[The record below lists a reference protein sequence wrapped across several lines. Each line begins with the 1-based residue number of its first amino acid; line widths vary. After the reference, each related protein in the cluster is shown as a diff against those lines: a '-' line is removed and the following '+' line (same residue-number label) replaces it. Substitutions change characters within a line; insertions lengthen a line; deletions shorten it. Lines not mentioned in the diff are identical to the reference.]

1 MLAGTYAV
9 NGLEIP
15 QLPAL
20 AQDGRQ
26 ILQNLG
32 VRIHAVQYPD
42 LWRQVNG
49 WSCGHHVLH
58 FANAVANGL
67 LALSSNQAYSPP
79 LEWTDFVADMA
90 GWLKKVGFPKSPLKP
105 PTQPKRTTRPGQM
118 PSPKRPAAPK
128 AKSRPAAPKAKT
140 NVQVKVCLHG
150 KTCSR
155 LLSTHHVMSC
165 HVMSSISRRGQVG
178 GWAGIT
184 CVHQLKTSAQS
195 SHIKSYQATIGA
207 WRGKLSGSTR
217 AGDHPRVLLHSGAC
231 AGEASSRIPP
241 SLRAVCWKVW
251 GEIRD
256 KHAYRAAAL
265 L

>member
-1 MLAGTYAV
+1 MRGRGPLHAPSAVGHFLVSSQMLAGTYAV
-9 NGLEIP
+9 DGLKTP
-15 QLPAL
+15 QLSAL

-32 VRIHAVQYPD
+32 VKTHAVQYPVF
-42 LWRQVNG
+42 WTQING
-49 WSCGHHVLH
+49 WSCGHNILS
-58 FANAVANGL
+58 FADAVANGL
-67 LALSSNQAYSPP
+67 LALSSNQTYSPP
-79 LEWTDFVADMA
+79 LDWTNFVEDM
-90 GWLKKVGFPKSPLKP
+90 GKWLEQVGFSKSPPRPPVQLKRKAS
-105 PTQPKRTTRPGQM
+105 T
-118 PSPKRPAAPK
+118 AAPK
-128 AKSRPAAPKAKT
+128 ATT

-178 GWAGIT
+178 RWEAIT
-184 CVHQLKTSAQS
+184 CVHPLKTSALS

-217 AGDHPRVLLHSGAC
+217 AGDHHRVLLHSAAC

-241 SLRAVCWKVW
+241 SLRAV
-251 GEIRD
+251 
-256 KHAYRAAAL
+256 
-265 L
+265 